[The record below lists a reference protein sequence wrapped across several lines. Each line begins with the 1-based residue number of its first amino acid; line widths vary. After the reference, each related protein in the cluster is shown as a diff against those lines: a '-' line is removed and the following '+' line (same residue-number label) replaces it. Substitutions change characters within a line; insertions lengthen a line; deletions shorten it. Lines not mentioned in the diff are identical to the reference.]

1 MPSHLH
7 CSNFIL
13 LLTCVNP
20 NGAYIVFNENPADDS
35 ITNGVPYSSSG
46 LRLLRHHLLH
56 ILLDIVLDGGE
67 DLGLGHVDEVIYIGR
82 IIV

>member
-1 MPSHLH
+1 MFSTNAVFPTDGLAARMVLQ
-7 CSNFIL
+7 IL
-13 LLTCVNP
+13 
-20 NGAYIVFNENPADDS
+20 YILDGLVDDRAD
-35 ITNGVPYSSSG
+35 
-46 LRLLRHHLLH
+46 LLH